1 VAAQVAALIKHPW
14 WKRHHTRQSIDSIV
28 QRIMKLQAEA
38 DEVAASQNEW
48 AYLELTPYGEVA
60 NRRIS
65 AQAGNPS
72 RKITPWMEH
81 SGVSIT
87 WLIWGSPEETTLNL
101 IAGWPGHSLA
111 PTEQEARDL
120 LKKALD
126 EAQQLREDLNPRQLK
141 IGPAMTANKA
151 LCHLNVYAASARLA
165 EKLYLAAADPFPP
178 ASLKTLPS
186 SCPVIC
192 SSSNDE

>member
-1 VAAQVAALIKHPW
+1 MAALIKHPW
-14 WKRHHTRQSIDSIV
+14 WKRHHTRQTIDSIV
-28 QRIMKLQAEA
+28 QRIMKIQAEA

-72 RKITPWMEH
+72 RKIAPWTEH
-81 SGVSIT
+81 SVASIT
-87 WLIWGSPEETTLNL
+87 WSLWGSSEETTLNL
-101 IAGWPGHSLA
+101 IAGRPGHSLA

-126 EAQQLREDLNPRQLK
+126 EAQQLQEDL
-141 IGPAMTANKA
+141 KA
-151 LCHLNVYAASARLA
+151 KAT
-165 EKLYLAAADPFPP
+165 EDW
-178 ASLKTLPS
+178 PS
-186 SCPVIC
+186 SAGQ
-192 SSSNDE
+192 